1 MMFQRG
7 PYICFTIYSCSYHS
21 MDDFSKKKK
30 NIEQCGEF
38 LSFKMKLVSFITV
51 MFLNIL
57 SSDPQFIQVKY
68 MSINSPT

>member
-1 MMFQRG
+1 
-7 PYICFTIYSCSYHS
+7 